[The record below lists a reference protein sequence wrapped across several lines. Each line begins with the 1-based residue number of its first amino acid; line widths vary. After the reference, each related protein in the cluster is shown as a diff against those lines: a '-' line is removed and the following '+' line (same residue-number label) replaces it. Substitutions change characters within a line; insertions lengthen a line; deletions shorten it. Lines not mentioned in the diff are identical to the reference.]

1 MDRIVEIRTY
11 TLKPGSAEQFHRIM
25 QEHSLPMLRA
35 AGTDVVA
42 ARPSMHAQDSYLLI
56 RAYQSLAQRSRSQDD
71 FYTSAAWLQGPR
83 EAVMACIEH
92 YTTAVIEADSARWE
106 QAMSPDGGAT
116 WEMNWR
122 MLFQR
127 ID

>member
-25 QEHSLPMLRA
+25 QEQSLPLLRA

-42 ARPSMHAQDSYLLI
+42 ARPSMHAPDSYLLI
-56 RAYQSLAQRSRSQDD
+56 RAYQSLAQRGRSQDD
-71 FYTSAAWLQGPR
+71 FYASAAWLQGPR

-92 YTTAVIEADSARWE
+92 YTTAVIEADDALIGSLRQGPVPA
-106 QAMSPDGGAT
+106 
-116 WEMNWR
+116 
-122 MLFQR
+122 
-127 ID
+127 